1 VTYAIQSSGLVKSY
15 GKVQALRGLDLEVSE
30 GTVTGILGPNGA
42 GKTTAVRVFSTLVTP
57 DAGEV
62 RVGGYD
68 VVKEADRV
76 RESIGLSGQYAA
88 VDEDL
93 TGFENLD
100 MVGRLYGLGRRQSQD
115 RATSLL
121 ERFELVEAGGRQV
134 KGYSGGMRRR
144 LDLAGA
150 LVNEPKILFL
160 DEPTTGLDPRSR
172 VGMWE
177 VVEALVS
184 AGSTLLLTTQYLE
197 EADRLADEIVVIDHG
212 TVIARGTP
220 EELKRQAGEDRLV
233 LSLTRVD
240 DLGKAADALVPIA
253 GGEIDV
259 DRRARTVTVP
269 VAGGAATLV
278 EAIRR
283 LDLESLTVA
292 DIALRRPTLDDV
304 FLSLTGHGA
313 DETGDEDQKTGK
325 TAKTSE
331 RKQVKA

>member
-1 VTYAIQSSGLVKSY
+1 MTYAIQSSGLVKSY